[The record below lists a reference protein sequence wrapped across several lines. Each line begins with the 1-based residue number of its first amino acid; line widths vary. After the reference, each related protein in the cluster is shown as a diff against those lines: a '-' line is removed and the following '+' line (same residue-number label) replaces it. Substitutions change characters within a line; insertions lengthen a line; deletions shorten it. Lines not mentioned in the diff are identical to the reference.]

1 MKFVSAFLMVSG
13 LVAAQSP
20 QAPNPLQQS
29 TENAARMAA
38 GAMPIYRITV
48 VERTTKAINYNHRS
62 GSTKIDFRGTPLLVE
77 ARGEATVQSKQG
89 VTKIDARMEKLQPAT
104 KFGPEYLT
112 YVMWAITPEGR
123 ATNVGEVIL
132 NGDKSKLDATTE
144 LQSFGLIVTAEPYFA
159 VTRPSDVV
167 VMENFIRP
175 DTVGTIEQVDAKY
188 ELLQRGQYILN
199 ANPSEIS
206 PVELNSKVPLDLY
219 EARNAVRIARWTG
232 ADRYA
237 PDTYLKATQGLEN
250 AEGYLTGKAG
260 VKPIDTV
267 AREAVQMAE
276 DARIITVTK
285 IEEERLATERQA
297 AADRQSQA
305 EGERAA
311 AQADTARVT
320 RDADTAQAAA
330 QSEADRLK
338 RENDAKMLDAQN
350 AADQAKRDNAAQV
363 AASQVQADQLK
374 RENDAKMLDT
384 ENEADRAK
392 RDNAAQ
398 VAASQVQADQL
409 KRENDAKML
418 DTQNEADRA
427 KRDNAAQVA
436 ASQVQADQL
445 KRENDAKMLDTQNEA
460 DRAKRDNAAQ
470 TAASQQQADQL
481 KRENDAKMETALN
494 EMDRAKSDSAAQMTA
509 AQNEADRL
517 KLENDAKTAAAQT
530 EADRLKRENEAQ
542 RASAQA
548 DLDRAAKEKAQA
560 ETERVELRA
569 LLMSQFNAILQTR
582 DTARGLIV
590 NMSDV
595 LFDTGKFSLRP
606 LAREKLAKVAG
617 IVSGHPGLSLE
628 VDGYTDSVGGD
639 AYNQRLSEQRGESVR
654 NYLTQEGMAAS
665 SVTSKGFGKTQP
677 VASNE
682 TAAGRQQNR
691 RVEIVISGDVIGTET
706 GTPIGNR

>member
-1 MKFVSAFLMVSG
+1 MKFVGAFLTVCG

-20 QAPNPLQQS
+20 QAPNPLRQS
-29 TENAARMAA
+29 AENEARMAS

-62 GSTKIDFRGTPLLVE
+62 GSTKIGFRGTALLPA
-77 ARGEATVQSKQG
+77 ARGEASVESKQG

-104 KFGPEYLT
+104 SFGPEYLT

-132 NGDKSKLDATTE
+132 NGDRTKLDATTE

-159 VTRPSDVV
+159 VTQPSDVV
-167 VMENFIRP
+167 VMENFIRQ

-188 ELLQRGQYILN
+188 ELLQRGQYTLN
-199 ANPSEIS
+199 VNPAEVS
-206 PVELNSKVPLDLY
+206 PVALNSKVPLDLY

-237 PDTYLKATQGLEN
+237 PETFQKAVQGLEN

-276 DARIITVTK
+276 DARIITVKK
-285 IEEERLATERQA
+285 IGEETLANERQA
-297 AADRQSQA
+297 AADRESRA
-305 EGERAA
+305 ENERVA
-311 AQADTARVT
+311 AQADAARVT
-320 RDADTAQAAA
+320 READAAQVAA

-338 RENDAKMLDAQN
+338 RENDAKAESARN
-350 AADQAKRDNAAQV
+350 EADRARRDNAAQV
-363 AASQVQADQLK
+363 AASQD
-374 RENDAKMLDT
+374 
-384 ENEADRAK
+384 EADR
-392 RDNAAQ
+392 
-398 VAASQVQADQL
+398 
-409 KRENDAKML
+409 
-418 DTQNEADRA
+418 
-427 KRDNAAQVA
+427 
-436 ASQVQADQL
+436 
-445 KRENDAKMLDTQNEA
+445 
-460 DRAKRDNAAQ
+460 
-470 TAASQQQADQL
+470 L

-494 EMDRAKSDSAAQMTA
+494 EMDRARRDNAAQMAA

-517 KLENDAKTAAAQT
+517 KGENDAKTAAAQT
-530 EADRLKRENEAQ
+530 EADRLKQENEAQ

-560 ETERVELRA
+560 ETEKAGLRA
-569 LLMSQFNAILQTR
+569 QLLTQFNAVLQTR

-595 LFDTGKFSLRP
+595 LFYTGKYSLRP

-639 AYNQRLSEQRGESVR
+639 EYNQRLSEQRGGSVR
-654 NYLTQEGMAAS
+654 DYLTQEGMAS
-665 SVTSKGFGKTQP
+665 DSVTAKGFGKTQP
-677 VASNE
+677 VASNA

-691 RVEIVISGDVIGTET
+691 RVEIVISGEVIGTET
-706 GTPIGNR
+706 GTPIENR